1 MRRLSGVSAKQWD
14 RLDASDLNQYT
25 AQSWYPC
32 LVYTQNLVKRMEE
45 AKAKDKKQRKRK
57 RKQETSSTSTST
69 STQQPQP
76 HDNSQLAEMIS
87 AHIQNM
93 ESQLRIIKRL
103 LRNIQ

>member
-1 MRRLSGVSAKQWD
+1 
-14 RLDASDLNQYT
+14 
-25 AQSWYPC
+25 
-32 LVYTQNLVKRMEE
+32 MEE

-57 RKQETSSTSTST
+57 RKQETSSTSTSTST

-103 LRNIQ
+103 LRNIQWITHSRTFELHDLLHS

>member
-1 MRRLSGVSAKQWD
+1 
-14 RLDASDLNQYT
+14 
-25 AQSWYPC
+25 
-32 LVYTQNLVKRMEE
+32 MEE

-57 RKQETSSTSTST
+57 RKQETSSTST

-103 LRNIQ
+103 LRNIQWITHSHTFELHDLLHS